1 MNKLVTI
8 LIFMAT
14 SIFATGQNWNKIV
27 MDERDAEYLV
37 ATMQYEKAAEAYKK
51 ILREVPQSASIK
63 SRIGY
68 CYLQTDDKQLE
79 ALPFL
84 KEAAEHV
91 SAKYSETSIKET
103 DAPPETYF
111 LLARA
116 YQIGGQF
123 NDAIDAYSKYK
134 NMLKADDP
142 MHKLVDNCILAC
154 KNAPS
159 FEQNPEM
166 VKAVNLGEKVNNEFS
181 NFNAVLSGDGKTLA
195 YTTQT
200 RMGFDVYVA
209 KYNGDSITAPQK
221 ITRQLGGDFLKTSS
235 LSYDGKE
242 LYLTSVDPE
251 NADIYVSSLSGKR
264 WTTADKLPKP
274 INSKWNE
281 THATISKDGRTL
293 YFTSDRKGGVGG
305 LDIYKSTLGEKG
317 KWMEPENLGPTI
329 NTPFNEDTP
338 FLSPDEKYLFFSSE
352 GHDGMG
358 GYDIF
363 FVNLEG
369 TPSVVNLGYPA
380 NTPGDDRFFF
390 PLSDGRSGYVAL
402 AKAGG
407 FGRRDIYQV
416 SISRMFTL
424 NGKVLTAS
432 SQPLEGATAVFI
444 IDAATH
450 DTIARPAVDNATGNF
465 TNSLGA
471 GSYVVSVAN
480 SNFEPSTQK
489 LSIPEN
495 FGKRSVDLEATLI
508 PLPQQMATTSAPD
521 TTSVTEAVSPK
532 EDAAV
537 AVADIPKPTV
547 TEKEEKPEVP
557 TPTVE
562 KSVEPLKTSSKMAE
576 ATSNSSSEPLPVT
589 TAAKSAGM
597 QTTYSVQLMALKR
610 LIGVEFFKGVDG
622 VEITTSP
629 DGFYRYSV
637 GTTTSL
643 AQASERLKQIQ
654 QLGYSQAFI
663 RVDRFEAAYTIQLMA
678 LKVPVET
685 SYFKN
690 LDSVE
695 VDKGMD
701 GYYRYTIG
709 TYSSFQQAI
718 AKLKELNVKG
728 YSHAF
733 VRLVKQQALE

>member
-1 MNKLVTI
+1 MNRLITI
-8 LIFMAT
+8 LIFIAI
-14 SIFATGQNWNKIV
+14 SPVAIGQNWNKIV

-37 ATMQYEKAAEAYKK
+37 ATMQYEKAADAYKK

-123 NDAIDAYSKYK
+123 NDAIDAYNKYK
-134 NMLKADDP
+134 DMLKADDP
-142 MHKLVDNCILAC
+142 MHKLVDNCILGC

-166 VKAVNLGEKVNNEFS
+166 VKDVNLGGKVNNEFS
-181 NFNAVLSGDGKTLA
+181 NFNAVLSGNGKTLA

-200 RMGFDVYVA
+200 RNGFDVYVA
-209 KYNGDSITAPQK
+209 KYIGDSLSTPQK

-235 LSYDGKE
+235 LSYGGTD

-251 NADIYVSSLSGKR
+251 NSDIYVSSLSGKK
-264 WTTADKLPKP
+264 WEQAVKLPKP
-274 INSKWNE
+274 VNSKWNE
-281 THATISKDGRTL
+281 THVAISKDGRTL
-293 YFTSDRKGGVGG
+293 YFTSNRKGGIGG
-305 LDIYKSTLGEKG
+305 LDIYKTTLGDKG
-317 KWMEPENLGPTI
+317 KWTEPVNLGPEI

-358 GYDIF
+358 GYDVF

-390 PLSDGRSGYVAL
+390 PLSDGKSGYVAS
-402 AKAGG
+402 ARPGG
-407 FGRRDIYQV
+407 LGKNDLYKIT
-416 SISRMFTL
+416 ISRMFTL
-424 NGKVLTAS
+424 AGKVLAAA
-432 SQPLEGATAVFI
+432 PGEVEGQTSVFI
-444 IDAATH
+444 IDASTH
-450 DTIARPAVDNATGNF
+450 DTIARPVVDGATGSF

-471 GSYVVSVAN
+471 GNYVVSVEN
-480 SNFEPSTQK
+480 SHFEPSTQQVD
-489 LSIPEN
+489 IPEN
-495 FGKRSVDLEATLI
+495 FAKRNVDITATLT
-508 PLPQQMATTSAPD
+508 PLPQQVAATTVP
-521 TTSVTEAVSPK
+521 
-532 EDAAV
+532 
-537 AVADIPKPTV
+537 AVADTGSNKPTTPPEAKSEPALVEMPKP
-547 TEKEEKPEVP
+547 EAEEKPV
-557 TPTVE
+557 TLAE
-562 KSVEPLKTSSKMAE
+562 KPNVRTAKIEPPASAE
-576 ATSNSSSEPLPVT
+576 VT
-589 TAAKSAGM
+589 TADRPAGM
-597 QTTYSVQLMALKR
+597 QITYSIQLMALKR
-610 LIGVEFFKGVDG
+610 LIGVEYFKGVEG

-643 AQASERLKQIQ
+643 AQANETLKQLQ
-654 QLGYSQAFI
+654 SQGYDRAFV
-663 RVDRFEAAYTIQLMA
+663 RVDRFEAAYTVQLMA
-678 LKVPVET
+678 LKIPVET
-685 SYFKN
+685 SYFNN
-690 LDSVE
+690 LESVE
-695 VDKGMD
+695 VNKGLD
-701 GYYRYTIG
+701 GFYRYTYG
-709 TYSSFQQAI
+709 SYSTFQQA
-718 AKLKELNVKG
+718 AMALKELNEKG
-728 YSHAF
+728 YRQAYIRF
-733 VRLVKQQALE
+733 VKQ

>member
-1 MNKLVTI
+1 MNRLITI
-8 LIFMAT
+8 LIFLAI
-14 SIFATGQNWNKIV
+14 SQVAIGQNWNKIV

-37 ATMQYEKAAEAYKK
+37 ATMQYDKAIDAYKK

-84 KEAAEHV
+84 KDAAEHV

-116 YQIGGQF
+116 YQIAGQF

-134 NMLKADDP
+134 EMLKQDDP
-142 MHKLVDNCILAC
+142 LQKLVDNNIAAC
-154 KNAPS
+154 KKAPS

-166 VKAVNLGEKVNNEFS
+166 VKAVNLGGKVNNEFS

-209 KYNGDSITAPQK
+209 KYIGDSLSTPQK

-235 LSYDGKE
+235 LSYDGTD

-251 NADIYVSSLSGKR
+251 NSDIFVSSLSGKK
-264 WTTADKLPKP
+264 WEQAVKLPKP
-274 INSKWNE
+274 VNSKWNE

-293 YFTSDRKGGVGG
+293 YFTSNRKGGIGG
-305 LDIYKSTLGEKG
+305 LDIYKTTLGEKG
-317 KWMEPENLGPTI
+317 KWTEPVNLGPEI

-358 GYDIF
+358 GYDVF

-369 TPSVVNLGYPA
+369 TPSVVNMGYPV
-380 NTPGDDRFFF
+380 NTSGDDRFFF
-390 PLSDGRSGYVAL
+390 PLSDGKSGYVAL
-402 AKAGG
+402 ARPGG
-407 FGRRDIYQV
+407 FGKNDLYKIT
-416 SISRMFTL
+416 ISRMFTL
-424 NGKVLTAS
+424 AGKVLAAA
-432 SQPLEGATAVFI
+432 PGEMEGQTSVFI
-444 IDAATH
+444 IDASTH
-450 DTIARPAVDNATGNF
+450 DTIARPAVDEATGSF

-471 GSYVVSVAN
+471 GNYVVSIVN
-480 SNFEPSTQK
+480 SHFEPNTQQVN
-489 LSIPEN
+489 IPEN
-495 FGKRSVDLEATLI
+495 FAKRNIDITATLA
-508 PLPQQMATTSAPD
+508 PLPQQMAATTVIGAAD
-521 TTSVTEAVSPK
+521 TVSNKPTTIPEVK
-532 EDAAV
+532 SESAV
-537 AVADIPKPTV
+537 AVV
-547 TEKEEKPEVP
+547 SKPEV
-557 TPTVE
+557 VE
-562 KSVEPLKTSSKMAE
+562 KPVKMVE
-576 ATSNSSSEPLPVT
+576 TSNLRKAKIEPAAAPIEVT
-589 TAAKSAGM
+589 TSEKPTGM
-597 QTTYSVQLMALKR
+597 RTTYSVQLMALKR
-610 LIGVEFFKGVDG
+610 LIGVEYFKGVEG

-643 AQASERLKQIQ
+643 AQANETLKQL
-654 QLGYSQAFI
+654 QLQGYDRAFV
-663 RVDRFEAAYTIQLMA
+663 RADRFEAVYTVQLMA

-690 LDSVE
+690 IDSVE
-695 VDKGMD
+695 VNKGLD
-701 GYYRYTIG
+701 GFYRYTCG
-709 TYSSFQQAI
+709 SYSTFQQA
-718 AKLKELNVKG
+718 ANALKDINAKG
-728 YSHAF
+728 YNQAYIRF
-733 VRLVKQQALE
+733 VR

>member
-1 MNKLVTI
+1 
-8 LIFMAT
+8 
-14 SIFATGQNWNKIV
+14 

-37 ATMQYEKAAEAYKK
+37 ATMQYDKAVEAYKK

-116 YQIGGQF
+116 YQIAGQF

-134 NMLKADDP
+134 EMLKPDDK
-142 MHKLVDNCILAC
+142 MQKLVDNNIAAC

-166 VKAVNLGEKVNNEFS
+166 VKAVNLGGKVNNEFS

-209 KYNGDSITAPQK
+209 KYIGDSLSTPQK

-235 LSYDGKE
+235 LSYSGTD

-251 NADIYVSSLSGKR
+251 NSDIYVSSLTGKK
-264 WTTADKLPKP
+264 WEQAVKLPKP
-274 INSKWNE
+274 VNSKWNE

-293 YFTSDRKGGVGG
+293 YFASNRKGGIGG
-305 LDIYKSTLGEKG
+305 LDIYKTTLGEKG
-317 KWMEPENLGPTI
+317 KWTEPVNLGPEI

-358 GYDIF
+358 GYDVF

-369 TPSVVNLGYPA
+369 TPSVVNMGYPV

-390 PLSDGRSGYVAL
+390 PLSNGKSGFVSL
-402 AKAGG
+402 ANSNG
-407 FGRRDIYQV
+407 FGKKDIYKV
-416 SISRMFTL
+416 TISRMFTL
-424 NGKVLTAS
+424 NGKVLAVA
-432 SQPLEGATAVFI
+432 PGKLEEKTSVFI
-444 IDAATH
+444 IDASTH
-450 DTIARPAVDNATGNF
+450 DTIARPSVDVATGTF
-465 TNSLGA
+465 SNSLGA
-471 GSYVVSVAN
+471 GNYVVSLVN
-480 SNFEPSTQK
+480 SHFEPNTQQVD
-489 LSIPEN
+489 IPEN
-495 FGKRSVDLEATLI
+495 FAKRSVDLTAMLT
-508 PLPQQMATTSAPD
+508 PLPQQVAA
-521 TTSVTEAVSPK
+521 TSVPVVVDSVSNKPTTPLAVESA
-532 EDAAV
+532 AAV
-537 AVADIPKPTV
+537 AVAEVAKP
-547 TEKEEKPEVP
+547 EAEEKPV
-557 TPTVE
+557 TPAEIPKV
-562 KSVEPLKTSSKMAE
+562 KTAKIEAVTAPAE
-576 ATSNSSSEPLPVT
+576 VT
-589 TAAKSAGM
+589 TAEKPTGM

-610 LIGVEFFKGVDG
+610 LIGIEYFKGVEG

-643 AQASERLKQIQ
+643 AQANETLKQLQ
-654 QLGYSQAFI
+654 SQGYDRAFV
-663 RVDRFEAAYTIQLMA
+663 RVDRFEVAYTVQLMA

-690 LDSVE
+690 LESVE
-695 VDKGMD
+695 VNKGLD
-701 GYYRYTIG
+701 GFYRYTFG
-709 TYSSFQQAI
+709 NYSSFQQAAI
-718 AKLKELNVKG
+718 ALKDLNAKG
-728 YSHAF
+728 YNQAYIRF
-733 VRLVKQQALE
+733 VK